1 MVNTKMDTLPWNKE
15 RLKRSIPVPEAMP
28 AGYRYMIRKEKRVKP
43 ASVTFRREIIER
55 QQRANYINE
64 YDRLNGEIESYANT
78 FSRPGSSHIVT
89 RLKSRQADLK
99 VLFKQSHH
107 EHSHPITHK

>member
-1 MVNTKMDTLPWNKE
+1 METLPWNKE

-55 QQRANYINE
+55 QQRAN
-64 YDRLNGEIESYANT
+64 
-78 FSRPGSSHIVT
+78 
-89 RLKSRQADLK
+89 
-99 VLFKQSHH
+99 
-107 EHSHPITHK
+107 

>member
-1 MVNTKMDTLPWNKE
+1 MNKLLAPE
-15 RLKRSIPVPEAMP
+15 GKNKAYEIMMKRE
-28 AGYRYMIRKEKRVKP
+28 GRVKP
-43 ASVTFRREIIER
+43 ASTTFRREIIEKQR
-55 QQRANYINE
+55 RANYINE

-78 FSRPGSSHIVT
+78 FSRPGSSHIIS

-99 VLFKQSHH
+99 ELFKQSHH